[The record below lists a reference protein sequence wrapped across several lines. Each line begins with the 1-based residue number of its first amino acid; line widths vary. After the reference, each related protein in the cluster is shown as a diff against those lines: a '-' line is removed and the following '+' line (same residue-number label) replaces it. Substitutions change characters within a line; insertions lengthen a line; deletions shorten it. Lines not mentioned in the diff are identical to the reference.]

1 MDLLPAPA
9 EDRLLQMDL
18 ADAVENLR
26 DHGGDDLA
34 LLELHVEGVKQA
46 DLASLLGVPRSSA
59 GEQVRKVEE
68 QIAKLSR
75 QAATR
80 TTAARRAARIA
91 RTGAAFRSPPTP
103 SEAWIREALQS
114 DPITRTPASLTAGLL
129 RSLQSTRSGL
139 SARRPRFYGARRD
152 AEGDRLGKPCGESNI
167 PKAHKCHKGTGVA
180 DAPCA
185 GPNLTPANIHATA
198 VGASAAAAVGAYA

>member
-59 GEQVRKVEE
+59 GEQVRK
-68 QIAKLSR
+68 
-75 QAATR
+75 
-80 TTAARRAARIA
+80 ARRRLAALA
-91 RTGAAFRSPPTP
+91 GP
-103 SEAWIREALQS
+103 EAL
-114 DPITRTPASLTAGLL
+114 AL
-129 RSLQSTRSGL
+129 
-139 SARRPRFYGARRD
+139 
-152 AEGDRLGKPCGESNI
+152 
-167 PKAHKCHKGTGVA
+167 VA
-180 DAPCA
+180 
-185 GPNLTPANIHATA
+185 
-198 VGASAAAAVGAYA
+198 